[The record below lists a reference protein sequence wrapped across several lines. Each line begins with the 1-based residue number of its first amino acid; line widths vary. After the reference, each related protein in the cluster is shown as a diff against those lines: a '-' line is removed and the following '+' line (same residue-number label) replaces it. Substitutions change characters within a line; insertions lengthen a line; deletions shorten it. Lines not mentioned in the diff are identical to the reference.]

1 MASDLKANAAPRQKE
16 EGGEHGA
23 LHYAV
28 DNASRQ
34 AQLQI
39 CQLRARRKVSSS
51 TGDEYASCVC
61 HVGSTEGVR
70 WKGYLFRKWLR
81 REGGVLAR
89 LLQH

>member
-1 MASDLKANAAPRQKE
+1 MRRRHATLTAFSSAFLVCASSMASDLKANAAPRQKK

-70 WKGYLFRKWLR
+70 
-81 REGGVLAR
+81 
-89 LLQH
+89 